1 MKRTLL
7 FAAASLMV
15 VSALNAETTKKGV
28 KTTQPSRTD
37 SIKRESKPDKNID
50 QEMAEM
56 VSLVLTSM
64 PEGDAKVKYKTLT
77 EEDFRIVAKELGV
90 EVAAIKAV
98 VKIEAGPKLEG
109 FWAPGV
115 PVVNYAQTLFNKY
128 NGKTKG
134 RKIKDAKV
142 PQGLSGY
149 ALKEWTSLTNARK
162 INADAADMG
171 TYWGMFQIGGFN
183 YKLCG
188 CESVEEMV
196 AKVCE
201 SEFSQ
206 LEMFA
211 VFIRN
216 SGMLEA
222 LKKKDWAAFAR
233 KYNGPSYAKRGYH
246 TRMAKEYANFKSN
259 ESSEPKKS
267 NEQKT
272 PEVKSGVDQKPVEL
286 SKEPT
291 DTIKKSVA
299 PVKKNYKKK
308 RRRRRR

>member
-1 MKRTLL
+1 MKRLL
-7 FAAASLMV
+7 HLVAAAVLSV
-15 VSALNAETTKKGV
+15 TPACAETTRASN
-28 KTTQPSRTD
+28 QTD
-37 SIKRESKPDKNID
+37 STAAGAPDSTDTVAVADSAIVREMS
-50 QEMAEM
+50 EM
-56 VSLVLTSM
+56 VSLVLTEM
-64 PEGDAKVKYKTLT
+64 PATDEKVKYDTLT
-77 EEDFRIVAKELGV
+77 DEDFRIVADELGV

-98 VKIEAGPKLEG
+98 VRIEAGPKLQG

-115 PVVNYAQTLFNKY
+115 PVANYAQSLFNKY
-128 NGKTKG
+128 NKKGG

-142 PQGLSGY
+142 PKGLSGY

-188 CESVEEMV
+188 CKSVEEMV
-196 AKVCE
+196 NKICE

-216 SGMLEA
+216 SGMLES
-222 LKKKDWAAFAR
+222 LRKKDWTTFSR

-246 TRMAKEYANFKSN
+246 TRMAKEYARFKN
-259 ESSEPKKS
+259 ESKTTGKK
-267 NEQKT
+267 
-272 PEVKSGVDQKPVEL
+272 
-286 SKEPT
+286 
-291 DTIKKSVA
+291 
-299 PVKKNYKKK
+299 
-308 RRRRRR
+308 

>member
-7 FAAASLMV
+7 FATAALMV
-15 VSALNAETTKKGV
+15 VFALNAETTQKEKKA
-28 KTTQPSRTD
+28 TQPARPD
-37 SIKRESKPDKNID
+37 SIKTESKPDKNID
-50 QEMAEM
+50 KEMAEM

-64 PEGDAKVKYKTLT
+64 PEGDAKVKYKRLT
-77 EEDFRIVAKELGV
+77 DEDFRIVAKELGV

-115 PVVNYAQTLFNKY
+115 PVVNYAKSLFDRY
-128 NGKTKG
+128 RAKTKG
-134 RKIKDAKV
+134 RKLKDAKV
-142 PQGLSGY
+142 PSGLTGY

-196 AKVCE
+196 AKVCD

-259 ESSEPKKS
+259 ESDEAKKS
-267 NEQKT
+267 GEKKAQD
-272 PEVKSGVDQKPVEL
+272 VKSGVDQKPVDLAKEL
-286 SKEPT
+286 S
-291 DTIKKSVA
+291 DVAKKSAA
-299 PVKKNYKKK
+299 PVKKNVKKK
-308 RRRRRR
+308 RRRR

>member
-1 MKRTLL
+1 MNRALL
-7 FAAASLMV
+7 IAAAYLIS
-15 VSALNAETTKKGV
+15 VSAINAETDRKG
-28 KTTQPSRTD
+28 KADSPAIPTD
-37 SIKRESKPDKNID
+37 SINVATRADKNADKEIN
-50 QEMAEM
+50 EL
-56 VSLVLTSM
+56 VSLVLTKM
-64 PEGDAKVKYKTLT
+64 PEEDTKVRYKTLT
-77 EEDFRIVAKELGV
+77 DEDFRLVAKELGV

-115 PVVNYAQTLFNKY
+115 PVVNYVQSLFNKY

-134 RKIKDAKV
+134 RKLKDAKV
-142 PQGLSGY
+142 PPGLTGY

-162 INADAADMG
+162 TNADAADMG
-171 TYWGMFQIGGFN
+171 SYWGMFQIGGFN

-211 VFIRN
+211 VFIQN

-246 TRMAKEYANFKSN
+246 TRMAKEYANFKST
-259 ESSEPKKS
+259 ESSESKKS
-267 NEQKT
+267 NEKKA

-286 SKEPT
+286 SKEPS

-299 PVKKNYKKK
+299 PLKKYNKKKSRK
-308 RRRRRR
+308 RRR

>member
-1 MKRTLL
+1 MRRLL
-7 FAAASLMV
+7 PFAAAAVMS
-15 VSALNAETTKKGV
+15 VSAACAETTNASNQTD
-28 KTTQPSRTD
+28 TTAADTVNTAD
-37 SIKRESKPDKNID
+37 SLAVADSSIG
-50 QEMAEM
+50 QEMSEM
-56 VSLVLTSM
+56 VALVLTDM
-64 PEGDAKVKYKTLT
+64 PAADEKVKYDTLT
-77 EEDFRIVAKELGV
+77 EEDFKLVAEELGI

-98 VKIEAGPKLEG
+98 VRIEAGPKLQG

-115 PVVNYAQTLFNKY
+115 PVANYAQSLFNKY
-128 NGKTKG
+128 NKKGG

-142 PQGLSGY
+142 PSGLTGY

-196 AKVCE
+196 KKVCQ

-216 SGMLEA
+216 SGMLES
-222 LKKKDWAAFAR
+222 LRKKDWTTFAR

-246 TRMAKEYANFKSN
+246 TRMANEYARFKN
-259 ESSEPKKS
+259 ESKTKK
-267 NEQKT
+267 
-272 PEVKSGVDQKPVEL
+272 
-286 SKEPT
+286 
-291 DTIKKSVA
+291 
-299 PVKKNYKKK
+299 
-308 RRRRRR
+308 

>member
-1 MKRTLL
+1 MRRCVLIAIIALLCASAFNAECARKRTRR
-7 FAAASLMV
+7 AS
-15 VSALNAETTKKGV
+15 SATADTAKTVAIPDSNLNK
-28 KTTQPSRTD
+28 
-37 SIKRESKPDKNID
+37 
-50 QEMAEM
+50 EMEEIVEM
-56 VSLVLTSM
+56 VMTAM
-64 PEGDAKVKYKTLT
+64 PEGDSKVKYETLT
-77 EEDFRIVAKELGV
+77 EEDFSIVAKELGV

-98 VKIEAGPKLEG
+98 VRIEAGPKLEG

-115 PVVNYAQTLFNKY
+115 PVANYVQSLFNKY
-128 NGKTKG
+128 KGKTKG
-134 RKIKDAKV
+134 RKQTNAKV
-142 PQGLSGY
+142 PSGLSGY

-188 CESVEEMV
+188 CQSVEEMV
-196 AKVCE
+196 EKISE

-216 SGMLEA
+216 TGMLES

-246 TRMAKEYANFKSN
+246 TRMAKEYANFKN
-259 ESSEPKKS
+259 KGSEKKAD
-267 NEQKT
+267 KT
-272 PEVKSGVDQKPVEL
+272 KD
-286 SKEPT
+286 
-291 DTIKKSVA
+291 KK
-299 PVKKNYKKK
+299 
-308 RRRRRR
+308 

>member
-1 MKRTLL
+1 MRWLLPFTAIALLTLCSTNTEAARKRTR
-7 FAAASLMV
+7 AAK
-15 VSALNAETTKKGV
+15 TV
-28 KTTQPSRTD
+28 KTARVDTIPKEDKTETD
-37 SIKRESKPDKNID
+37 ID
-50 QEMAEM
+50 NEMNKM
-56 VSLVLTSM
+56 LSLVISSM
-64 PEGDAKVKYKTLT
+64 PESDEAVKYKTLT
-77 EEDFRIVAKELGV
+77 NEDFKRVAEELGV

-115 PVVNYAQTLFNKY
+115 PVVNYAKSLFDKY

-134 RKIKDAKV
+134 RKLKDAKV
-142 PQGLSGY
+142 PSGLSGY

-188 CESVEEMV
+188 CQSVEEMV
-196 AKVCE
+196 EKVCE

-222 LKKKDWAAFAR
+222 LKNKDWTTFAR

-246 TRMAKEYANFKSN
+246 TRMAKEYANFNNEKSDVQSDTIGN
-259 ESSEPKKS
+259 DKKAIGI
-267 NEQKT
+267 
-272 PEVKSGVDQKPVEL
+272 KSGVDQKQTVV
-286 SKEPT
+286 SKKKVQK
-291 DTIKKSVA
+291 KKSRKRKTS
-299 PVKKNYKKK
+299 KK
-308 RRRRRR
+308 

>member
-1 MKRTLL
+1 MRRAILIATSIIM
-7 FAAASLMV
+7 F
-15 VSALNAETTKKGV
+15 VSASHAETNHNDEKTIRTSASDTLKTKTSQAKEI
-28 KTTQPSRTD
+28 D
-37 SIKRESKPDKNID
+37 REMG
-50 QEMAEM
+50 EL
-56 VSLVLTSM
+56 VSLVLSDI
-64 PEGDAKVKYKTLT
+64 PKEDAKVKYKTLT

-115 PVVNYAQTLFNKY
+115 PVVNYAQSLFNKY
-128 NGKTKG
+128 NGKDKG
-134 RKIKDAKV
+134 RKMKDAKV
-142 PQGLSGY
+142 PSGLSGY

-188 CESVEEMV
+188 CKSVEEMV

-201 SEFSQ
+201 SELSQ

-222 LKKKDWAAFAR
+222 LKKKDWTAFAR
-233 KYNGPSYAKRGYH
+233 KYNGPSYAKRNYH
-246 TRMAKEYANFKSN
+246 TRMAKEYANFKSA
-259 ESSEPKKS
+259 EAEAAKKS
-267 NEQKT
+267 KDKKK
-272 PEVKSGVDQKPVEL
+272 PEVKSGVDQKPTAAPKKEEAKKDD
-286 SKEPT
+286 SKQKE
-291 DTIKKSVA
+291 DTNKKDQTKNN
-299 PVKKNYKKK
+299 KK
-308 RRRRRR
+308 

>member
-1 MKRTLL
+1 MRWLLPFTAIALLTLCSTNTEAARKRTR
-7 FAAASLMV
+7 AAKTVTTARV
-15 VSALNAETTKKGV
+15 DTIPKEDKTET
-28 KTTQPSRTD
+28 D
-37 SIKRESKPDKNID
+37 ID
-50 QEMAEM
+50 NEMNKM
-56 VSLVLTSM
+56 LSLVISSM
-64 PEGDAKVKYKTLT
+64 PESDEAVKYKTLT
-77 EEDFRIVAKELGV
+77 NEDFKRVAEELGV

-115 PVVNYAQTLFNKY
+115 PVVNYAKSLFDKY

-134 RKIKDAKV
+134 RKLKDAKV
-142 PQGLSGY
+142 PSGLSGY

-188 CESVEEMV
+188 CQSVEEMV
-196 AKVCE
+196 EKVCE

-222 LKKKDWAAFAR
+222 LKNKDWTTFAR

-246 TRMAKEYANFKSN
+246 TRMAKEYANFKN
-259 ESSEPKKS
+259 EKSDVQSDTIGNDKKAIG
-267 NEQKT
+267 
-272 PEVKSGVDQKPVEL
+272 VKSGVDQKQTVV
-286 SKEPT
+286 SKKKVQK
-291 DTIKKSVA
+291 KKSRKRKTS
-299 PVKKNYKKK
+299 KK
-308 RRRRRR
+308 

>member
-1 MKRTLL
+1 MRWLLPFTAIALLTLCATNAEGARKRTRT
-7 FAAASLMV
+7 A
-15 VSALNAETTKKGV
+15 
-28 KTTQPSRTD
+28 KTAKTARVD
-37 SIKRESKPDKNID
+37 SITKEDKTENDID
-50 QEMAEM
+50 NEMNKM
-56 VSLVLTSM
+56 LSLVISSM
-64 PEGDAKVKYKTLT
+64 PESDEAVRYKTLT
-77 EEDFRIVAKELGV
+77 NEDFKRVAEELGV

-115 PVVNYAQTLFNKY
+115 PVVNYAKSLFDKY

-134 RKIKDAKV
+134 RKLKDAKV
-142 PQGLSGY
+142 PAGLTGY

-188 CESVEEMV
+188 CQSVEEMV

-216 SGMLEA
+216 SGMLES
-222 LKKKDWAAFAR
+222 LKKKDWTTFAR

-246 TRMAKEYANFKSN
+246 TRMAKEYANFKN
-259 ESSEPKKS
+259 EKS
-267 NEQKT
+267 NVQSDTTGNDKKAIEI
-272 PEVKSGVDQKPVEL
+272 KSGVDQKQTV
-286 SKEPT
+286 
-291 DTIKKSVA
+291 VA
-299 PVKKNYKKK
+299 KKK
-308 RRRRRR
+308 TQKRKSRKRKTSKR

>member
-1 MKRTLL
+1 MRRTLL
-7 FAAASLMV
+7 IVTMLLLVASTF
-15 VSALNAETTKKGV
+15 NAEVARKGRRKARAKANSTATV
-28 KTTQPSRTD
+28 KTDT
-37 SIKRESKPDKNID
+37 IKEKEPDK
-50 QEMAEM
+50 ELLGM
-56 VSLVLTSM
+56 VSLVLSSM
-64 PEGDAKVKYKTLT
+64 PKGDEKVRYQTLT
-77 EEDFRIVAKELGV
+77 DEDFKIVAKELGV

-115 PVVNYAQTLFNKY
+115 PVANYVQSLFNKY
-128 NGKTKG
+128 NAKTKG
-134 RKIKDAKV
+134 SKEKDAKV
-142 PQGLSGY
+142 PSGLSGY

-162 INADAADMG
+162 INADAANMG

-188 CESVEEMV
+188 CQSVSEMV
-196 AKVCE
+196 EKVCE

-222 LKKKDWAAFAR
+222 LKKKDWKAFAR

-246 TRMAKEYANFKSN
+246 TRMAKEYAYFKS
-259 ESSEPKKS
+259 
-267 NEQKT
+267 
-272 PEVKSGVDQKPVEL
+272 
-286 SKEPT
+286 KE
-291 DTIKKSVA
+291 K
-299 PVKKNYKKK
+299 
-308 RRRRRR
+308 

>member
-1 MKRTLL
+1 MRWLLPFTAIALLTLCAANADAARKRTRT
-7 FAAASLMV
+7 A
-15 VSALNAETTKKGV
+15 TTE
-28 KTTQPSRTD
+28 KTARVD
-37 SIKRESKPDKNID
+37 SIPKEDKTENEID
-50 QEMAEM
+50 IEMNKM
-56 VSLVLTSM
+56 LSLVISSM
-64 PEGDAKVKYKTLT
+64 PESDEAVKYKTLT
-77 EEDFRIVAKELGV
+77 NEDFKRVAEELGV

-115 PVVNYAQTLFNKY
+115 PVVNYAKSLFDKY

-134 RKIKDAKV
+134 RKLKDAKV
-142 PQGLSGY
+142 PSGLTGY

-162 INADAADMG
+162 INADAADLG

-216 SGMLEA
+216 SGMLES
-222 LKKKDWAAFAR
+222 LKKKDWTTFAR

-246 TRMAKEYANFKSN
+246 TRMAKEYANFKN
-259 ESSEPKKS
+259 EKSDVRSDTTGNDKKAV
-267 NEQKT
+267 
-272 PEVKSGVDQKPVEL
+272 EVKSGVDQKQTVVA
-286 SKEPT
+286 KKKYQK
-291 DTIKKSVA
+291 KKSR
-299 PVKKNYKKK
+299 K
-308 RRRRRR
+308 RKTSKR

>member
-1 MKRTLL
+1 MRWLLPFTAIALLTLCAANADAARKRTRT
-7 FAAASLMV
+7 A
-15 VSALNAETTKKGV
+15 TTE
-28 KTTQPSRTD
+28 KTARVD
-37 SIKRESKPDKNID
+37 SIPKEDKTENEID
-50 QEMAEM
+50 IEMNKM
-56 VSLVLTSM
+56 LSLVISSM
-64 PEGDAKVKYKTLT
+64 PESDEAVKYKTLT
-77 EEDFRIVAKELGV
+77 NEDFKRVAEELGV

-115 PVVNYAQTLFNKY
+115 PVVNYAKSLFDKY

-134 RKIKDAKV
+134 RKLKDAKV
-142 PQGLSGY
+142 PSGLTGY

-216 SGMLEA
+216 SGMLES
-222 LKKKDWAAFAR
+222 LKKKDWTTFAR

-246 TRMAKEYANFKSN
+246 TRMAKEYANFKN
-259 ESSEPKKS
+259 EKSDVQSDTTGNDKKAV
-267 NEQKT
+267 
-272 PEVKSGVDQKPVEL
+272 EVKSGVDQKQTVVA
-286 SKEPT
+286 KKKYQK
-291 DTIKKSVA
+291 KKSR
-299 PVKKNYKKK
+299 K
-308 RRRRRR
+308 RKTSKR

>member
-1 MKRTLL
+1 MKRVLL
-7 FAAASLMV
+7 IGTIALMTVSAMMADTVESELQKEMDEMVNLV
-15 VSALNAETTKKGV
+15 VS
-28 KTTQPSRTD
+28 
-37 SIKRESKPDKNID
+37 
-50 QEMAEM
+50 
-56 VSLVLTSM
+56 SM
-64 PEGDAKVKYKTLT
+64 PKEDESVKYKTLT
-77 EEDFRIVAKELGV
+77 EEDFKLVADELGV

-98 VKIEAGPKLEG
+98 VKIEAGAKLEG

-115 PVVNYAQTLFNKY
+115 PVANYVQSLFNKY
-128 NGKTKG
+128 NSKTKG

-142 PQGLSGY
+142 PSGLTGY

-188 CESVEEMV
+188 CQSVEEMV

-216 SGMLEA
+216 AGMLPA
-222 LKKKDWAAFAR
+222 LQKKDWTTFAR

-246 TRMAKEYANFKSN
+246 TRMAKEYANFKSK
-259 ESSEPKKS
+259 EKK
-267 NEQKT
+267 
-272 PEVKSGVDQKPVEL
+272 
-286 SKEPT
+286 
-291 DTIKKSVA
+291 
-299 PVKKNYKKK
+299 
-308 RRRRRR
+308 